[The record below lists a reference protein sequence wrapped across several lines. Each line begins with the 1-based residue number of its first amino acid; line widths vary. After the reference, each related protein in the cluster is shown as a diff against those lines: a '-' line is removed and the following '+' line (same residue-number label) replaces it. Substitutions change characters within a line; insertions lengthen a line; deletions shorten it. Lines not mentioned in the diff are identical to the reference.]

1 MLLLCFKLVSC
12 LVGNTRD
19 TSVMYKKAISVC
31 LYLMRPQKI
40 KLKSV
45 QINMKRVL
53 YVVILLKNNGRNTEQ
68 PVPG

>member
-1 MLLLCFKLVSC
+1 MLLHCFKLVSC

-19 TSVMYKKAISVC
+19 TSVMYKKAKFVC
-31 LYLMRPQKI
+31 LSLMRPQKN
-40 KLKSV
+40 KFKSV
-45 QINMKRVL
+45 IINMIRVL